1 MKKLYIYYPV
11 TLLVM
16 MIIINGCARYPSVVT
31 PVIKGAFKLKCEMH
45 VRGKINPSSYYF
57 LVFDD
62 TADPNIGPVPVGRAP
77 SAQDIAKYGDAWSI
91 LGPVA
96 AGANIVRPNFYIE
109 YSPQTGG
116 SFRQFRLRADG
127 QSYELVGNPLLG
139 EVTSNN
145 DGLRVEVESSAIS
158 LITPT
163 ILKMNWIT
171 MDDITFPTQVNFIKD
186 YDALGPQGNDFFA
199 MQNLGIS
206 AKWESGLNGV
216 ADEKQ
221 YNEIY
226 PTGLQESSTDIPALD
241 IIKWSTELV
250 VQ

>member
-1 MKKLYIYYPV
+1 
-11 TLLVM
+11 M
-16 MIIINGCARYPSVVT
+16 MVIIIGCARYPSSVT
-31 PVIKGAFKLKCEMH
+31 PVTKGAFKLRCEMH
-45 VRGKINPSSYYF
+45 VRGKIDPSSYYF
-57 LVFDD
+57 LVLDN
-62 TADPNIGPVPVGRAP
+62 TADPTIGPVPVGIAP
-77 SAQDIAKYGDAWSI
+77 NAQDIAKYGDAWSI

-96 AGANIVRPNFYIE
+96 PGANIVRPNFYVE

-139 EVTSNN
+139 EVTSGN

-158 LITPT
+158 LTTPT

-171 MDDITFPTQVNFIKD
+171 MNDITFPTQVNIVKD
-186 YDALGPQGNDFFA
+186 FDAFGPQGNDFFV

-206 AKWESGLNGV
+206 ARWESGVNGV

-221 YNEIY
+221 YNDIY
-226 PTGLQESSTDIPALD
+226 PTGLRESTTDVPALD
-241 IIKWSTELV
+241 IVKWSTDLV